1 MSTNRER
8 CRRQFCLQFPLS
20 EPNANVQSDQPSQLE
35 PDSYLFLTASDRQI
49 NFATFLHEHAFDAPF
64 RESRR
69 RLTIDR
75 GNQIVSLQAG
85 IRPWRVRYNLSDS
98 EHFDAA
104 QIFLSEYSTFA
115 FYILRETYCRILD
128 DEMSQLQALQAS
140 KPPPVFA
147 AGLYIDGRFDRLRLC
162 KQSVL
167 LDRRSS

>member
-1 MSTNRER
+1 MVCQEIGSAAVVNVA
-8 CRRQFCLQFPLS
+8 CSFPLS

-69 RLTIDR
+69 RLTIDG
-75 GNQIVSLQAG
+75 GNQIVSLQTG

-104 QIFLSEYSTFA
+104 
-115 FYILRETYCRILD
+115 ILLRRHGDSAHVLFI
-128 DEMSQLQALQAS
+128 
-140 KPPPVFA
+140 
-147 AGLYIDGRFDRLRLC
+147 RLFE
-162 KQSVL
+162 V
-167 LDRRSS
+167 